1 MGGPY
6 VIVERW
12 AETFNEGEPSAVAAL
27 YALGA
32 TIWGTLAQSLTT
44 SPDDIETYFTQAA
57 RAGLKVKLGEHVS
70 SLISEASAIDTGH
83 YEFSRTTDDNLCRAI
98 QFRSGEAGWRMD
110 DCALAF
116 VHPAHARRR
125 IDTQKGDPAA
135 ALL

>member
-44 SPDDIETYFTQAA
+44 SPDDIETYFIQAA

-83 YEFSRTTDDNLCRAI
+83 YEFSRTTDGQTTIFPARY
-98 QFRSGEAGWRMD
+98 S
-110 DCALAF
+110 F
-116 VHPAHARRR
+116 VLVRQDGTWMIAHQHSS
-125 IDTQKGDPAA
+125 ILPMPVGG
-135 ALL
+135 